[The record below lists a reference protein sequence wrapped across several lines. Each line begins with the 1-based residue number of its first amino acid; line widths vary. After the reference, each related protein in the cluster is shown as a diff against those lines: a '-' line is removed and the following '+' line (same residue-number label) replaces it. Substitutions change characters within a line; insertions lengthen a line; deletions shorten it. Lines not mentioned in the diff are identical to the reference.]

1 MNHLKNVISI
11 DLKFHLMYA
20 LAEQEQE
27 RLMSMECLMVQKRE
41 FLDLLDMFGDD
52 DQVEMEQH
60 W

>member
-20 LAEQEQE
+20 LAEQEQEQE

-52 DQVEMEQH
+52 DQVEME
-60 W
+60 